1 MLTDRIS
8 LSLSYQYLKGVE
20 NTYINSNITSML
32 FSYGNSFTNMSRTL
46 NASDTNDLSVK
57 IDQVAPKMTLLMAE
71 CFSMGLYELRSF
83 TIRLEDGTDVYFEN
97 STRGWRSNSTNADP
111 MTIVDLN
118 EYSSTY
124 AKIKELYLHIYDNE
138 YIQNQQQYLSCD
150 YIQTLF
156 GPIVDEIAIL
166 YQKYKNL

>member
-20 NTYINSNITSML
+20 NTYIDSNITSML
-32 FSYGNSFTNMSRTL
+32 FSYSNAFTNMSRTL
-46 NASDTNDLSVK
+46 NASSVSDFSTK
-57 IDQVAPKMTLLMAE
+57 IDQVAPKMTVLMAE
-71 CFSMGLYELRSF
+71 CFDMGLYELRSF
-83 TIRLEDGTDVYFEN
+83 TIKLQDGTDVYFEN
-97 STRGWRSNSTNADP
+97 GAKGWRSTSTSADP
-111 MTIVDLN
+111 MTIVDLT
-118 EYSSTY
+118 EYSNTY
-124 AKIKELYLHIYDNE
+124 KKIKDLYLHVYDNE